1 MFALFGVGLTLIT
14 GNGIW
19 DALGTAMIG
28 FLLVA
33 IAMVLALETKSLLL
47 GESATKADVRTGSAA
62 PSRPTEPGSST

>member
-33 IAMVLALETKSLLL
+33 IAVVLALETKSLLL
-47 GESATKADVRTGSAA
+47 GESATKDDVAQDPRRHRG
-62 PSRPTEPGSST
+62 RRNQRSST